1 MLENWF
7 LKKKGWVFLK
17 EKFYKRKIYSV
28 KSSNFE
34 EIVQKK
40 VHFRGGGGA
49 PDFEGVGAEI
59 WKGALGKFLRQGHW
73 RGGARGGPPWEY
85 VRLWLRRGSPP
96 CPPPHSGKPWKK
108 AENFLLGPFRTHF
121 AQMWT
126 SILFLQNRFCHS
138 KHLYRPFKRKSR
150 ESLWLKVSSELDGQ
164 DRRTYSYG

>member
-1 MLENWF
+1 MKQILFWKPESVSSPKVPQLHGGAFWTKASVGPPWLPMGGAGGPSMLENWF

-40 VHFRGGGGA
+40 VHFRGGG
-49 PDFEGVGAEI
+49 ELRI
-59 WKGALGKFLRQGHW
+59 LKGWALKFGRGPWGNFCGKGIGH
-73 RGGARGGPPWEY
+73 
-85 VRLWLRRGSPP
+85 
-96 CPPPHSGKPWKK
+96 
-108 AENFLLGPFRTHF
+108 
-121 AQMWT
+121 
-126 SILFLQNRFCHS
+126 
-138 KHLYRPFKRKSR
+138 RPFKRKSR

>member
-40 VHFRGGGGA
+40 VPFRGGGELRILKGWA
-49 PDFEGVGAEI
+49 LKFGRGPWGNFCGKGIGEVGPEGGHPENMSDFG
-59 WKGALGKFLRQGHW
+59 LG
-73 RGGARGGPPWEY
+73 GGR
-85 VRLWLRRGSPP
+85 PP